1 MPQKSLPQSNPLLLV
16 DSWGRKNR
24 TLADRNC
31 AECGLLFRPSRSTS
45 AYCSVPCARKKNGGH
60 NKNDNGTWWV
70 NQKGYVEGLVD
81 GRSVKEHRLVAEK
94 SLGRPLLET
103 EDVHHKN
110 GNKLDNRPENLEV
123 INHGQHCTLHNG
135 EREYKRGYKLN
146 LTDKERLARSERMKE
161 MRRAAI
167 AKAEGNAA

>member
-1 MPQKSLPQSNPLLLV
+1 M
-16 DSWGRKNR
+16 
-24 TLADRNC
+24 
-31 AECGLLFRPSRSTS
+31 
-45 AYCSVPCARKKNGGH
+45 
-60 NKNDNGTWWV
+60 
-70 NQKGYVEGLVD
+70 
-81 GRSVKEHRLVAEK
+81 AEK

-123 INHGQHCTLHNG
+123 INHGQHCALHNG

-146 LTDKERLARSERMKE
+146 LTDKERLARSDRMKE

-167 AKAEGNAA
+167 AKATGKKAA